1 MYKREEAEQFIE
13 TIPEQLKD
21 AVYRLL
27 WKEYVE
33 EDCIAFCSDYFDIE
47 KDFISEDA
55 FYEACSVAA
64 ERYVEG
70 SYDCNLS
77 YWDNIE
83 NLMREYIDR

>member
-1 MYKREEAEQFIE
+1 MYKRENAEQFIE

-27 WKEYVE
+27 WKEYVL
-33 EDCIAFCSDYFDIE
+33 EDILSFCE
-47 KDFISEDA
+47 KDR
-55 FYEACSVAA
+55 YEMDEETLAACENAA

-70 SYDCNLS
+70 DYDCNLS

-83 NLMREYIDR
+83 NVIENEKIHIDR